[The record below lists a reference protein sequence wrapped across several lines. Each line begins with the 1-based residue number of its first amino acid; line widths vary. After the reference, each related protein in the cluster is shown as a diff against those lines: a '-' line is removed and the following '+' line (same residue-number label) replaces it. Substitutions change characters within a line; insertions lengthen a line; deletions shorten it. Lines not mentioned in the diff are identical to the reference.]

1 MTPRPSTAPPPR
13 PPAAR
18 PGTARVVVARPA
30 GTGAAFDVGARRRLY
45 LTAVPGPIRVAN
57 RGDTGPVAAS
67 LARAF
72 FDDPVMQYLVPDE
85 ASRRGRVSAFF
96 EVAFAVQH
104 LHHGACYTDTD
115 RAGAALWDPPGKW
128 RMTVGEILRGSVKL
142 IGSFRFNVPRALR
155 ILSAMERAHP
165 RNDHWYLAVLGTDP
179 VHQGKGIGSALLQP
193 ILERCDHEGTG
204 AYLESSKYS
213 NIAFYRRH
221 GFEVTG
227 EIALPGGPRVWPMW
241 RDPRPP
247 DGA

>member
-1 MTPRPSTAPPPR
+1 VVTRPSVRSSVRPSVRVADPTAST
-13 PPAAR
+13 
-18 PGTARVVVARPA
+18 TA
-30 GTGAAFDVGARRRLY
+30 GFDGVGRRRLY
-45 LTAVPGPIRVAN
+45 LHAVPGPIRVAN

-85 ASRRGRVSAFF
+85 ATRRERTAAFF

-128 RMTVGEILRGSVKL
+128 RMTWGEMARGSVKL
-142 IGSFRFNVPRALR
+142 IGSFRFNIPRALR
-155 ILSAMERAHP
+155 ILSAMERQHP
-165 RNDHWYLAVLGTDP
+165 RNEHWYLAVLGTDP
-179 VHQGKGIGSALLQP
+179 VHQGKGIGTALLQP
-193 ILERCDHEGTG
+193 VLERCDRDGVG
-204 AYLESSKYS
+204 AYLESSKHS

-221 GFEVTG
+221 GFDVTG
-227 EIALPGGPRVWPMW
+227 EITLPGGPTVWPMW

-247 DGA
+247 EGP